1 MKNNS
6 LLTFVTGAVIGAAAG
21 ILFAPEKGETVR
33 RKIRETARDKYDGGR
48 QIYREIGRLKDLLAE
63 EGKEMKDEVKARI
76 LDQLDK
82 LEAALSAREEAEEAE
97 VEEQTAE
104 E

>member
-1 MKNNS
+1 MKNES
-6 LLTFVTGAVIGAAAG
+6 LLSFITGAVIGAAAG

-33 RKIRETARDKYDGGR
+33 RGLKAAAKEKYDGGR
-48 QIYREIGRLKDLLAE
+48 RIYEEIGNLKDILAQ
-63 EGKEMKDEVKARI
+63 EGKAMKEEAKSRI

-82 LEAALSAREEAEEAE
+82 LEAALAERGDEEPE

-104 E
+104 